1 MDAVCRSLAIQ
12 IVEDGEGATRF
23 VEIQVTGAATADDAL
38 LAARA
43 IAGSPLV
50 KTAVNGGDPNWGR
63 IVSAAGYSGAR
74 MDPRRV
80 ELLIN
85 GVPAC
90 QQGARANT
98 PKAKLAQQM
107 AKKRVTFTMHLGV
120 GDETETVW
128 TCDLS
133 RDYVAINADYHT

>member
-1 MDAVCRSLAIQ
+1 M
-12 IVEDGEGATRF
+12 
-23 VEIQVTGAATADDAL
+23 
-38 LAARA
+38 
-43 IAGSPLV
+43 
-50 KTAVNGGDPNWGR
+50 
-63 IVSAAGYSGAR
+63 SAKPSR
-74 MDPRRV
+74 
-80 ELLIN
+80 L
-85 GVPAC
+85 
-90 QQGARANT
+90 ARANT